1 MRTFLAL
8 AALAS
13 VAGLA
18 SAQKPAT
25 PVASWPGDRYDIL
38 EKTIPQL
45 QDAMQ
50 NHAITSR
57 DLVEIYLARIEA
69 YDRRGPRINSIIAIN
84 PHALEEAAALDRE
97 RAAKGARGPLHG
109 IPLVVKDNFDL
120 KGMPTTAGSIALA
133 MLYPSDDAFQ
143 VRKLKDAGAVIVGKT
158 NLQELASGIVTVGSM
173 GGQTLNPYDL
183 TRNPGGSSGGTGA
196 AIAANFAAAG
206 LGSDT
211 CGSIRIPA
219 SHNNLVGLR
228 PTLGL
233 SSRDGIVPLS
243 HTQDVGGPLARTVTD
258 LVLLLD
264 ATVGVDPADETTKA
278 SAGRVP
284 KSYREGLT
292 VDAIKGARIGLLVTM
307 FGDAPEDGEAGTVVR
322 GAIDQMKKQG
332 AEVIDIVVPG
342 LDELLRGASLIDA
355 EFKTDL
361 AEYLSRVPNAPVK
374 TLDEIIKQGLL
385 HAAVD
390 APSRRRNAADPQSE
404 PFRRARIKRDAIK
417 AAMAA
422 AFEENRLDAVVYPTM
437 RRKPALIGEP
447 QPGGTCQLSASSG
460 LPALSVP
467 AGFTPDGLPI
477 GLELLGRPFSEPRLL
492 AIAYSFEQASKN
504 RQSPFSAPALVG
516 RSAPPAQKFNVSA
529 GQLKVDFVFDPV
541 TGDLKF
547 DANMAAVSAGDLFGA
562 WIQRGS
568 AAERGPAVYQVL
580 ARGELKG
587 AGSIRV
593 PPSEHSRLRE
603 GRYYLVLYTRTNP
616 RGDLRGALLTR

>member
-1 MRTFLAL
+1 M
-8 AALAS
+8 
-13 VAGLA
+13 AGLA
-18 SAQKPAT
+18 SAQKPSRPVT
-25 PVASWPGDRYDIL
+25 PWAGDRYDVL
-38 EKTIPQL
+38 EKTIPEL
-45 QDAMQ
+45 QGAME
-50 NHAITSR
+50 NGSVTSR
-57 DLVEIYLARIEA
+57 DLVEIYVARIGA
-69 YDRRGPRINSIIAIN
+69 YDRRGPRINSIIVVN
-84 PHALEEAAALDRE
+84 PRALEEAAALDRE
-97 RAAKGARGPLHG
+97 RAARGTRGPLHG

-120 KGMPTTAGSIALA
+120 EGLPTTAGSIAFA
-133 MLYPSDDAFQ
+133 TLYPADDAFQ
-143 VRKLKDAGAVIVGKT
+143 VKKLKEAGAVIIAKT

-183 TRNPGGSSGGTGA
+183 ARNPGGSSGGTGA
-196 AIAANFAAAG
+196 AVAANFAAAG

-219 SHNNLVGLR
+219 SQNNLVGLR

-258 LVLLLD
+258 LALLLD
-264 ATVGVDPADETTKA
+264 ATAGVDPADETTKA
-278 SAGRVP
+278 SAGKVP
-284 KSYREGLT
+284 RSYREGLT
-292 VDAIKGARIGLLVTM
+292 PDAIKGARIGVLVTM
-307 FGDAPEDGEAGTVVR
+307 FGDAPEDGEGGTVVR
-322 GAIDQMKKQG
+322 RAIDEMKKQG
-332 AEVIDIVVPG
+332 AEVIDVVVPG

-355 EFKTDL
+355 EFKADL
-361 AEYLSRVPNAPVK
+361 ADYLSHVPNAPVK
-374 TLDEIIKQGLL
+374 TLDDIIKQGLL

-404 PFRRARIKRDAIK
+404 PFRRARVKREAIK

-422 AFEENRLDAVVYPTM
+422 AFDEDRLDAVVYPTM

-447 QPGGTCQLSASSG
+447 QLGGTCQLSASSG

-467 AGFTPDGLPI
+467 AGFTADGLPI
-477 GLELLGRPFSEPRLL
+477 GLELLGRAFSEPRLL

-504 RQSPFSAPALVG
+504 RRPPFSAPALVG
-516 RSAPPAQKFNVSA
+516 RNAPPLQRFNVSA
-529 GQLKVDFVFDPV
+529 GQLKVDFIFDPT

-547 DANMAAVSAGDLFGA
+547 DARTVAIPADDLLGA

-568 AAERGPAVYQVL
+568 AEERGPAVYQVL
-580 ARGELKG
+580 PRGEVTG
-587 AGSIRV
+587 AGSIRI

-616 RGDLRGALLTR
+616 RGDLRAQLITLR

>member
-1 MRTFLAL
+1 MRNFLVT
-8 AALAS
+8 AAVVSL
-13 VAGLA
+13 AGLA
-18 SAQKPAT
+18 SAQRAAAPVT
-25 PVASWPGDRYDIL
+25 PWAGDRFDIL
-38 EKTIPQL
+38 ERTIPQL
-45 QDAMQ
+45 QTAME
-50 NHAITSR
+50 NRSVTSR

-69 YDRRGPRINSIIAIN
+69 YDRQGPRINSMIAIN
-84 PHALEEAAALDRE
+84 PRALEEAAALDRE
-97 RAAKGARGPLHG
+97 RTAKGARGPLHG

-133 MLYPSDDAFQ
+133 MLYPADDAFQ
-143 VRKLKDAGAVIVGKT
+143 VRKLKDAGAVIIGKT

-183 TRNPGGSSGGTGA
+183 ARNPGGSSGGTGA
-196 AIAANFAAAG
+196 AVAANFAAAG

-258 LVLLLD
+258 LALLLD

-278 SAGRVP
+278 SEGKTPR
-284 KSYREGLT
+284 SYREGLKP
-292 VDAIKGARIGLLVTM
+292 DAIKGARIGVLVTM

-322 GAIDQMKKQG
+322 RAIDEMKKQG

-355 EFKTDL
+355 EFKADL
-361 AEYLSRVPNAPVK
+361 AEYLSHVPNAPVK
-374 TLDEIIKQGLL
+374 TLDEIIRQGLL

-404 PFRRARIKRDAIK
+404 TFRRARIKRDAIK

-467 AGFTPDGLPI
+467 ADFTPDGLPI

-492 AIAYSFEQASKN
+492 TIAYSFEQASKN
-504 RQSPFSAPALVG
+504 RRPPFSAPALVG
-516 RSAPPAQKFNVSA
+516 RSAPPVQKFNVSA

-547 DANMAAVSAGDLFGA
+547 DARTTMVQADDVFGA

-568 AAERGPAVYQVL
+568 AEERGPAVYQLL
-580 ARGELKG
+580 ARGEVKG
-587 AGSIRV
+587 AGSIRI
-593 PPSEHSRLRE
+593 PPSEHLRLRE

-616 RGDLRGALLTR
+616 RGDLRGPLLTR